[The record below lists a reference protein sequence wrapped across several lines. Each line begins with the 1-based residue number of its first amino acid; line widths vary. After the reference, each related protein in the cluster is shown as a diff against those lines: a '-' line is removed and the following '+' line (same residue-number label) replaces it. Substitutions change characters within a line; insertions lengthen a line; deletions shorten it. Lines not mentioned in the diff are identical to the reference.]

1 MVKYQ
6 CNGILRDVNWRLA
19 SATLEEE
26 EEEGAVKREEIAE
39 ICTTL

>member
-26 EEEGAVKREEIAE
+26 EEGAVKREEIAE

>member
-26 EEEGAVKREEIAE
+26 RAVKREEIAE